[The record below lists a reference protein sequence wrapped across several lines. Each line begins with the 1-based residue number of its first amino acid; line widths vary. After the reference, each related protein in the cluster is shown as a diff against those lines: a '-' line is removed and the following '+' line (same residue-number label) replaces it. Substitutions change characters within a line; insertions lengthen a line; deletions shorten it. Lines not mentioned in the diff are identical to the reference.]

1 MIRQVI
7 TKAPPSLINEKMLL
21 EIYAMSEAYAVV
33 QRWAETFNAGE
44 PDAVAAL
51 YAPDATI
58 WGTLGQKLTTG
69 LTDITTYFA
78 EAARAGLKVKL
89 GEHVLSPLSQISAVD
104 AGEYEFTR
112 TVDAQTALL
121 PARYSFVLVKQSGV
135 WMIAHQ
141 HSSFLPKPIG

>member
-1 MIRQVI
+1 M
-7 TKAPPSLINEKMLL
+7 N
-21 EIYAMSEAYAVV
+21 EAYALV
-33 QRWAETFNAGE
+33 QRWAEIFNAGE

-69 LTDITTYFA
+69 LADITTYFA

-89 GEHVLSPLSQISAVD
+89 GEHVLSPMSQTSAVD

-112 TVDAQTALL
+112 TVDEKTTIF
-121 PARYSFVLVKQSGV
+121 PARYSFVLVKPNGG
-135 WMIAHQ
+135 WMIVHQ
-141 HSSFLPKPIG
+141 HSSFMPKPIGG